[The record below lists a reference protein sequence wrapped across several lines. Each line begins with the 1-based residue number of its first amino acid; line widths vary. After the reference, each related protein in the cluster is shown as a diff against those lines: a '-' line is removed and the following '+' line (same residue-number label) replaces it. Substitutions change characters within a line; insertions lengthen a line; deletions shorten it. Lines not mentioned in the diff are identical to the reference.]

1 MRNRISRRAFPL
13 IAIAGLMLTTACG
26 GLVDLMRLSSGINHD
41 FGQNSVNLSNGH
53 LLTVTMKNSTAAG
66 RPDEARTARRV
77 AEYVRDHYPGFERLQ
92 YVVVAF
98 EQTRQ
103 TGPVGY
109 TAGQGSY
116 TFSPGQLGEP
126 HR

>member
-1 MRNRISRRAFPL
+1 MHNRSFRRALPFV
-13 IAIAGLMLTTACG
+13 AIAALVLVAACG
-26 GLVDLMRLSSGINHD
+26 GLVDLMRLSSGINHN
-41 FGQNSVNLSNGH
+41 FGLNSVNLSNGH
-53 LLTVTMKNSTAAG
+53 LLTVTMKNSPAAG

-77 AEYVRDHYPGFERLQ
+77 AEYVRDHYPGFGRLQ

-109 TAGQGSY
+109 TAGPGSY

>member
-1 MRNRISRRAFPL
+1 MRNRIFRLALPL
-13 IAIAGLMLTTACG
+13 LAIATLILGAGCGDLKDML
-26 GLVDLMRLSSGINHD
+26 RLSSGISHD

-53 LLTVTMKNSTAAG
+53 LLTVTLKNSRAAG
-66 RPDEARTARRV
+66 HPDEAQTARRV
-77 AEYVRDHYPGFERLQ
+77 AEYVRDHYPGFGRLQ

-98 EQTRQ
+98 QQNRQ
-103 TGPVGY
+103 YGPVGY